1 MSSPD
6 WQRLGSRYPTPW
18 LRWLER
24 SSNDARAINTTA
36 SELASHDVS
45 PADRERF
52 TPLPTTAEA
61 LLQELVKMGWLS
73 TTTIRAC
80 PICGF
85 ELAADYE
92 GEACPNPEELSHAF
106 TDQGAQGATTR
117 TMYHRAGIERRHV
130 AWMLALHGM
139 NTSGSWQESFNW
151 LVSTSYGR
159 MVPVRIYKYGK
170 VRPGVLSRRR
180 HQTLMEE
187 LANNIRHAVDEVA
200 RIVDDPRPDVIAHSF
215 GTLLLGKALHSDST
229 LQVGRIITLG
239 CILRPDFDWATLV
252 ERGQVEA
259 VLNNYGTADGWAQR
273 AHATIPDAGPAGR
286 RGFDYYTE
294 EWPDGLREP
303 DKRVVFNV
311 PAHGFTHSQFFDDK
325 GDSPTTLERQF
336 AELWQPF
343 LTTKRVP
350 EIAPRLHELG
360 HEIVWPD
367 ERWKPH
373 RWPLRA
379 ITGGWG
385 KAEATYADRQIGN

>member
-6 WQRLGSRYPTPW
+6 WRTLGSRYPESW

-24 SSNDARAINTTA
+24 NSNDARAINTTA
-36 SELASHDVS
+36 SKLASHEVS

-52 TPLPTTAEA
+52 TPLLAAAES
-61 LLQELVKMGWLS
+61 LLQELADIGWLS
-73 TTTIRAC
+73 TASIRTC

-85 ELAADYE
+85 ELDADYE
-92 GEACPNPEELSHAF
+92 GDTCPNPDEPSHAF
-106 TDQGAQGATTR
+106 TDQGAQGTITTEV
-117 TMYHRAGIERRHV
+117 YNRAGIERRHV

-139 NTSGSWQESFNW
+139 NTLAPWQESFNW

-170 VRPGVLSRRR
+170 IRPGVLWRRR
-180 HQTLMEE
+180 HRTLMER
-187 LANNIRHAVDEVA
+187 LAANIRRSVDEVA

-215 GTLLLGKALHSDST
+215 GTLLLGKALHRDRT
-229 LQVGRIITLG
+229 LRVGRIITLG

-252 ERGQVEA
+252 DRGQIEA
-259 VLNNYGTADGWAQR
+259 VLNNYGTHDSWAQR

-286 RGFDYYTE
+286 RGFDYYAE
-294 EWPDGLREP
+294 KWSDGLRES
-303 DKRVVFNV
+303 DDRVVFNV
-311 PAHGFTHSQFFDDK
+311 PATGFTHSQFFDNR

-336 AELWQPF
+336 TELWQPF
-343 LTTKRVP
+343 LTTREVA
-350 EIAPRLHELG
+350 EIAPRLLNAG
-360 HEIVWPD
+360 QEIVWPSD
-367 ERWKPH
+367 RWKPH

-385 KAEATYADRQIGN
+385 KAEATYADPLMGN